1 MTSVTISGITE
12 VKTLLA
18 QLTGQMREVDRY
30 SQNAMAYD
38 IFQGEK
44 EQMRQDLANPTA
56 WSIGSL
62 RYKKAY
68 EPPQKL
74 GDGAPEVEGA
84 AVYMANAFAAGS
96 AVGPDEW
103 LGVQIVGGGKTAGPR
118 RSEVAL
124 QMYGWMPKGKIW
136 VPSVGAPRNASGDVP
151 GSLISDMLSNLG
163 TNPYGR
169 KTKPPGADYARYV
182 LIGDPGAE
190 EGVWR
195 LVGGQWQ
202 PFIWFVD
209 PATYRA
215 RYDFY
220 GRADREIQAKF
231 LGHIN
236 RYLDIAIR
244 KAGEG

>member
-1 MTSVTISGITE
+1 MPAVTISGITE
-12 VKTLLA
+12 AKALLA
-18 QLTGQMREVDRY
+18 QLNGQMREVDRY
-30 SQNAMAYD
+30 SQNAMAFD
-38 IFQGEK
+38 IYKGQQ
-44 EQMRQDLANPTA
+44 EQMRSDLDRPTA

-68 EPPQKL
+68 EPPARA
-74 GDGAPEVEGA
+74 GDGAPQVDGA
-84 AVYMANAFAAGS
+84 AVYMANAFEAGS

-118 RSEVAL
+118 RSEKAL
-124 QMYGWMPKGKIW
+124 QLFGWMPRGKIW
-136 VPSVGAPRNASGDVP
+136 VPAVGAPRNASGDVP
-151 GSLISDMLSNLG
+151 GSLISDMLTNLG

-169 KTKPPGADYARYV
+169 KTTGTTDTKYL
-182 LIGDPGAE
+182 LIGDPGSE

-195 LVGGQWQ
+195 LVRGEWQ

-209 PATYRA
+209 PATYRK
-215 RYDFY
+215 RYNFY

-244 KAGEG
+244 KAAEG